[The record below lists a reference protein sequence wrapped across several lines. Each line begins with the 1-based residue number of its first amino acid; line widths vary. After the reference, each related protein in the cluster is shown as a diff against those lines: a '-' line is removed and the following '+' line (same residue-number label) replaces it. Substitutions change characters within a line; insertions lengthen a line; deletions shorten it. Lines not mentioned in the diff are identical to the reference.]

1 MSKMFKINGTDFTH
15 MFTSRG
21 YMVQYQSVQGNN
33 AGQMLDGSYMEDE
46 LAVKAVVKINIMPLS
61 EEDVSTLL
69 KEIYS
74 KAYVTLYYFDPR
86 QGAYLEKVFRRS
98 STEQKYRG
106 FGSDGKEYW
115 TAAALT
121 LTEK

>member
-1 MSKMFKINGTDFTH
+1 MSKMFKINDTDFTH

-46 LAVKAVVKINIMPLS
+46 LAVKAVVKLNVLPLN
-61 EEDVSTLL
+61 EDQVSALL
-69 KEIYS
+69 QEIYA
-74 KAYVTLYYFDPR
+74 KPYVTLYYFDPK
-86 QGAYLEKVFRRS
+86 QGAYLEKVFRRNA
-98 STEQKYRG
+98 TEQKYRG

-115 TAAALT
+115 TAAVLT